1 VTVGRTGKPRGTD
14 GKPTTPLAG
23 VTFDIGVIIAAIRLF
38 SEEIPTA
45 T

>member
-23 VTFDIGVIIAAIRLF
+23 VKIDIGVIIAGIYLF
-38 SEEIPTA
+38 SEEIGTA